1 MIKNRMASLLSID
14 WFGFLTSRDT
24 MAVSSFVCAFL
35 LTMTGFK
42 KSGIPAIYQLLFS
55 SIMGL
60 FVSFPMEYI
69 GMIFNDNLK
78 PVFPFLALASC
89 IIYLR

>member
-1 MIKNRMASLLSID
+1 
-14 WFGFLTSRDT
+14 
-24 MAVSSFVCAFL
+24 
-35 LTMTGFK
+35 
-42 KSGIPAIYQLLFS
+42 
-55 SIMGL
+55 
-60 FVSFPMEYI
+60 MEYI